1 MCFISQ
7 VFFLLHYKKYACGCP
22 LQCFWSV
29 FLAQVFC
36 FVLSGWPLYVVSFVL
51 CLFCPQRFSAVSLTA
66 VVRSLTA
73 VVRCLLPAY
82 CHSIS
87 QKN

>member
-1 MCFISQ
+1 MHVVVHC
-7 VFFLLHYKKYACGCP
+7 
-22 LQCFWSV
+22 SV
-29 FLAQVFC
+29 FRVFSWHSVSFVLFC

-87 QKN
+87 PKN